1 MPGDAQARSIR
12 RQRRGWYFYDWANS
26 AFSTTVVT
34 LFFGPYLTTHIA
46 RAAADARGFIYPFG
60 IPVEARSYW
69 EYVVAASVLFQ
80 ALTLPLAGALADSSA
95 RKKTWLGVFAYTGA
109 AAAMA
114 MFWLDA
120 PAYLAAG
127 LLFVFANVAFGASC
141 VVYNSFLPQ
150 IAPAEARDE
159 VSSKGWGIGYVGGG
173 LLLALNLLL
182 YQNAGTLG
190 LSETMAIRISLGS
203 AGLWWALF
211 TLIPMLWLENPPPA
225 RQHPPGERILTSSLR
240 QLRRTL
246 GELRRYPRTLWF
258 LAAYLIYNDAIQ
270 AVLALATQ
278 FGHDELKMSMSS
290 LTMAILMVQF
300 VAFVGALGFG
310 YLARV
315 IGAKRSVMLTLVAW
329 TFTLASIYF
338 AVRTPAGFFVLA
350 AVVALIM
357 GGSQALSRSLFSQM
371 IPRGREAEYFSIYE
385 LSDKGT
391 SWLGPLMFGLTLQY
405 TGSYR
410 LAVLPLAVSFLAG
423 LVILSAVDVRRAA
436 SEAGNAAP
444 DALQ

>member
-1 MPGDAQARSIR
+1 ML

-69 EYVVAASVLFQ
+69 EYVVAASVLLQ
-80 ALTLPLAGALADSSA
+80 ALALPVVGALADYSP
-95 RKKTWLGVFAYTGA
+95 RKRVWLAWFAYAGA
-109 AAAMA
+109 AATVAMY
-114 MFWLDA
+114 WLDA

-141 VVYNSFLPQ
+141 VIYNSFLPQ
-150 IAPAEARDE
+150 IAPAESRDE
-159 VSSKGWGIGYVGGG
+159 VSTKGWGIGYVGGG

-182 YQNAGTLG
+182 YQNAAALG
-190 LSETMAIRISLGS
+190 LSEAMAVRISLGS
-203 AGLWWALF
+203 AGLWWAGF
-211 TLIPMLWLENPPPA
+211 TIIPVLWLENRPPA
-225 RQHPPGERILTSSLR
+225 REHPPGEGILAGSLR
-240 QLRRTL
+240 QLSATL
-246 GELRRYPRTLWF
+246 GELRRYPRTLCF

-278 FGHDELKMSMSS
+278 FGHDELKMPMSS
-290 LTMAILMVQF
+290 LTLAILMVQF
-300 VAFVGALGFG
+300 VAFLGALGFG
-310 YLARV
+310 YLARW
-315 IGAKRSVMLTLVAW
+315 IGAKRSVMFALAAW
-329 TFTLASIYF
+329 ALTLASVY
-338 AVRTPAGFFVLA
+338 AVRTAAGFFLLA

-357 GGSQALSRSLFSQM
+357 GGSQALSRSLFSLM
-371 IPRGREAEYFSIYE
+371 IPRGREAEYFSLYE
-385 LSDKGT
+385 ISDKGT

-410 LAVLPLAVSFLAG
+410 LAVLPLVVSFLTG
-423 LVILSAVDVRRAA
+423 LVILAFVDVRRAA
-436 SEAGNAAP
+436 LDAGNASRTGP
-444 DALQ
+444 Q

>member
-1 MPGDAQARSIR
+1 MPQPIK
-12 RQRRGWYFYDWANS
+12 RQRRAWYFYDWANS
-26 AFSTTVVT
+26 AFSTSVVT

-69 EYVVAASVLFQ
+69 EYVVAASVILQ
-80 ALTLPLAGALADSSA
+80 ALTLPVVGALADASA
-95 RKKTWLGVFAYTGA
+95 RKKNWLGAFAYLGA
-109 AAAMA
+109 AATMA

-127 LLFVFANVAFGASC
+127 VLFVVANVALGASC
-141 VVYNSFLPQ
+141 VIYNSFLPLL
-150 IAPAEARDE
+150 APPEARDE
-159 VSSKGWGIGYVGGG
+159 VSSKGWGIGYIGGG

-182 YQNAGTLG
+182 YQNASSLG
-190 LSETMAIRISLGS
+190 ISETMAVRISLGS

-211 TLIPMLWLENPPPA
+211 TIVPMLWLDNPPATQRGPA
-225 RQHPPGERILTSSLR
+225 RGILADGFH
-240 QLRRTL
+240 QLRHTVA
-246 GELRRYPRTLWF
+246 ELRRYPRTLWF

-278 FGHDELKMSMSS
+278 FGHDELKMPMSS

-300 VAFVGALGFG
+300 VAFLGAFGFG
-310 YLARV
+310 WLARV
-315 IGAKRSVMLTLVAW
+315 IGAKRAVMLALVAW
-329 TFTLASIYF
+329 TLALGSIYV
-338 AVRTPAGFFVLA
+338 AVRTPAEFFALA

-357 GGSQALSRSLFSQM
+357 GGSQALSRSLFSLM
-371 IPRGREAEYFSIYE
+371 IPRGREAEYFSLYE

-391 SWLGPLMFGLTLQY
+391 SWFGPLVFGLTLQY

-410 LAVLPLAVSFLAG
+410 LAVLPLVVSFLAG
-423 LVILSAVDVRRAA
+423 LAILFVVDVARAA
-436 SEAGNAAP
+436 REAGNA
-444 DALQ
+444 Q